1 MPEVKAQSS
10 GAFPENKTV
19 ASEISDPQN
28 QDQAKIEDS
37 PNTPKPG
44 RMPARASRIEPSSL
58 PGGTHN

>member
-44 RMPARASRIEPSSL
+44 RMPARASRI
-58 PGGTHN
+58 